1 MQISEIISPDKISCH
16 VHASSKKGALEE
28 LSKLIASDTS
38 SLVYTEI
45 FDCFNARERL
55 GSTGL
60 GNGVAIPH
68 GRLKEI
74 NQPVAAFIQL
84 DDAIEYD
91 AVDQK
96 PVDLIFGLL
105 VPEDSTEEHL
115 QILAKLASLFS
126 DSALVKRLREGDS
139 PEKLYETLNN

>member
-1 MQISEIISPDKISCH
+1 M
-16 VHASSKKGALEE
+16 
-28 LSKLIASDTS
+28 
-38 SLVYTEI
+38 
-45 FDCFNARERL
+45 
-55 GSTGL
+55 
-60 GNGVAIPH
+60 AIPH

-74 NQPVAAFIQL
+74 SQPVAAFIQL
-84 DDAIEYD
+84 DNAIEYD
-91 AVDQK
+91 ALDQK

-126 DSALVKRLREGDS
+126 DSGLVNRLREGDS

>member
-74 NQPVAAFIQL
+74 NQPVASPVCSVIQHWSKGC
-84 DDAIEYD
+84 
-91 AVDQK
+91 VK
-96 PVDLIFGLL
+96 G
-105 VPEDSTEEHL
+105 THL
-115 QILAKLASLFS
+115 KNFM
-126 DSALVKRLREGDS
+126 KH
-139 PEKLYETLNN
+139 